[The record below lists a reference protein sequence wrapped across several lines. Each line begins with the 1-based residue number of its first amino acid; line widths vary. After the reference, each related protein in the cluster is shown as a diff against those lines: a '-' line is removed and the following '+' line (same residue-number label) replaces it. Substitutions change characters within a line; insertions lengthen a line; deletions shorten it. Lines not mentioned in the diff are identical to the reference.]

1 MNVERTMEFILK
13 SQARAEVRME
23 KADARMDK
31 FDRRLDG
38 IANLVQ
44 QGMRTLVK
52 VDRSLAELV
61 QGQKRT
67 DIAIGGLVR
76 AQKRTD
82 AHLSELSQAQK
93 ATEKSLKAFIDS
105 LKHGRNGRNGR

>member
-1 MNVERTMEFILK
+1 MDVERTMEFILK

-23 KADARMDK
+23 KAEIRMDK
-31 FDRRLDG
+31 AEVRMDKLDKRMDG
-38 IANLVQ
+38 IAKLIQ

-61 QGQKRT
+61 Q
-67 DIAIGGLVR
+67 

-82 AHLSELSQAQK
+82 VHISELSQAQK